1 MNLDILKEHKL
12 TSEQLKIIKAGLAE
26 QLQTGI
32 SYRGV
37 RDDNGKPIP
46 KYAFLKK
53 RHIKKIK
60 YMKILRTND
69 NRMVVIRI
77 L

>member
-1 MNLDILKEHKL
+1 MNLDLIKNNNL
-12 TSEQLKIIKAGLAE
+12 TAEQIKIIKAGLAD
-26 QLQTGI
+26 QIQAGMN
-32 SYRGV
+32 YRGV

-60 YMKILRTND
+60 YMKIMKTKTGKT
-69 NRMVVIRI
+69 VIIRI
-77 L
+77 M